1 MRGRKP
7 MERKQVLRRTLYTR
21 FRLEDAKRIDKA
33 SSAENK
39 TYADFIRG
47 AVMEKVE
54 RMGF

>member
-1 MRGRKP
+1 